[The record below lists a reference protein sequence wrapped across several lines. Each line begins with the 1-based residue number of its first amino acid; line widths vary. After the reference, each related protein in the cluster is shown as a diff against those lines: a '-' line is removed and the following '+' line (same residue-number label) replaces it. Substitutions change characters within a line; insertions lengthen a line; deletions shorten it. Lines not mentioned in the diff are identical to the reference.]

1 MRIAFVSPLP
11 PAATGI
17 ADYAA
22 DVLGLLAPRHAL
34 DAFHD
39 QEPVD
44 RERLPSG
51 CGVFTAGELPARHAA
66 RPYDAVVYQMGN
78 GSAHA
83 FLYPLL
89 LRVPGLLVLH
99 DLVLHHARARM
110 FLDAPEA
117 RAYASD
123 PSSASLRAAAL
134 RPLAEYTE
142 ELRYS
147 YPAAAE
153 RLAEAQLATVG
164 TLLPYAYPLFRIP
177 VEVSRATAVHNEYM
191 AAAIREEIEGAAVV
205 RVPMPIEP
213 QAVSIDAV
221 DALRI
226 RYGIPP
232 NAFVVG
238 CFGLL
243 TPEKRIATVAHA
255 VGRVA
260 PSLPSLRLLLVGA
273 VPQRAALDAALERAG
288 VAHRTIV
295 TGRVPLS
302 ELAAHLMLADVA
314 VHLRYPT
321 ARETS
326 AALLRLLAQGR
337 PTVMSDLEHLADI
350 PDDAVLRAD
359 PADEEGGVVRALL
372 RLAERLEA
380 RRRLGERAMAFVRR
394 EHSPARAL
402 EAYETALET
411 AAARPAPKPQR
422 LPAHWTV

>member
-22 DVLGLLAPRHAL
+22 DVLGLLAPRHAV

-39 QEPVD
+39 QEHVD
-44 RERLPSG
+44 RERLPPA
-51 CGVFTAGELPARHAA
+51 CGVFAAGELTARHAA

-78 GSAHA
+78 GPAHA

-89 LRVPGLLVLH
+89 ARIPGLLVLH
-99 DLVLHHARARM
+99 DLVLHHSRARI

-117 RAYASD
+117 RAYAAD

-164 TLLPYAYPLFRIP
+164 ALLPYAYPLFRIP
-177 VEVSRATAVHNEYM
+177 VEVSRATAVHNDYM
-191 AAAIREEIEGAAVV
+191 AAAVREEVAGAAVV

-213 QAVSIDAV
+213 QAVSIDVV
-221 DALRI
+221 DALRL
-226 RYGIPP
+226 RYGISPS
-232 NAFVVG
+232 AFVVAS
-238 CFGLL
+238 FGLL
-243 TPEKRIATVAHA
+243 TSEKRVATVAHA
-255 VGRVA
+255 VGRA
-260 PSLPSLRLLLVGA
+260 ASSLPSLRLLLVGA
-273 VPQRAALDAALERAG
+273 VPYRAALDEALARAG
-288 VAHRTIV
+288 VADRTIV
-295 TGRVPLS
+295 TGRVPIS
-302 ELAAHLMLADVA
+302 ELAPHLMLADVA

-337 PTVMSDLEHLADI
+337 PTVMSDLEHLADV

-372 RLAERLEA
+372 RLAERPEA
-380 RRRLGERAMAFVRR
+380 RRRLGERAVAFVRR
-394 EHSPARAL
+394 EHSRARAL
-402 EAYETALET
+402 EAYETALE
-411 AAARPAPKPQR
+411 AARARPPARPR
-422 LPAHWTV
+422 GLPAHWTV